1 MLLLFIILAIIVII
15 VIPNIRVVPQA
26 KAYVIERLGSYY
38 TTWQNGL
45 HIKIPFIDRI
55 SRQVNLKEIVKD
67 FDPQPVITKD
77 NVTMQIDTVV
87 YFQITDPKLYTYGV
101 DQPISAIEN
110 LTATTLRNIIGELEL
125 DQTLTSRD
133 IINSKMRSILDEAT
147 DSWGIKV
154 NRVELKNIF
163 PPREIQEAMEKQMR
177 AERERREAILKAE
190 GEKRSSILIA
200 EGEKESAILRAEAEK
215 ESRIKKAEGEAEA
228 ILKLKQA
235 EAQGIELIKNA
246 KADEKVIAL
255 KSLDALKTVADGNAT
270 KIIVPSDL
278 QNIATLGT
286 TVREMLKDNKYVIVR
301 ATMLIAA
308 CTFWCSCSS
317 TDNSEGIPEKKDKS
331 IVVFFESDS
340 HCEVSGYPKLAG
352 LRDAINQSDTAW

>member
-1 MLLLFIILAIIVII
+1 MLLLFIILVIIVII

-255 KSLDALKTVADGNAT
+255 KSLDALKTVADGKAT

-286 TVREMLKDNKYVIVR
+286 TVREMLKDNK
-301 ATMLIAA
+301 
-308 CTFWCSCSS
+308 
-317 TDNSEGIPEKKDKS
+317 E
-331 IVVFFESDS
+331 
-340 HCEVSGYPKLAG
+340 
-352 LRDAINQSDTAW
+352 